1 MVWRKDLGVWS
12 LMEEIRGGGG
22 GDLEKVLGDMKSTLA
37 QHCAAIQ
44 ERNWASDWS

>member
-1 MVWRKDLGVWS
+1 MVWKKDLGVWS
-12 LMEEIRGGGG
+12 LMEEITVG

-37 QHCAAIQ
+37 QHCTAIQ